1 MTFENIEDG
10 GILFDKILK
19 VLLKT
24 FPTIYHTF
32 DQKFKTDFNDIEE
45 GDIFLWKFLKRT
57 LQYLFQR
64 HITLRVFFHTIYFL
78 LINLIKIKTIITLMY
93 LISLFLI

>member
-32 DQKFKTDFNDIEE
+32 DQKFKSEPKTSI
-45 GDIFLWKFLKRT
+45 
-57 LQYLFQR
+57 LFKPILSQ
-64 HITLRVFFHTIYFL
+64 LE
-78 LINLIKIKTIITLMY
+78 
-93 LISLFLI
+93 

>member
-32 DQKFKTDFNDIEE
+32 DQKFKSDFNDIEE
-45 GDIFLWKFLKRT
+45 GDIFFYEKFLKRT
-57 LQYLFQR
+57 FQYLFQR
-64 HITLRVFFHTIYFL
+64 YITLRVFSHYLLL
-78 LINLIKIKTIITLMY
+78 LINLFKIKTIITLMY

>member
-24 FPTIYHTF
+24 FPTIYYTTCFLTISTF
-32 DQKFKTDFNDIEE
+32 SN
-45 GDIFLWKFLKRT
+45 
-57 LQYLFQR
+57 
-64 HITLRVFFHTIYFL
+64 
-78 LINLIKIKTIITLMY
+78 
-93 LISLFLI
+93 

>member
-32 DQKFKTDFNDIEE
+32 DQKFKTDLNDIEE
-45 GDIFLWKFLKRT
+45 GDIFYENFLKV
-57 LQYLFQR
+57 LFNTFSK
-64 HITLRVFFHTIYFL
+64 IYYTTCFFTIFTFA
-78 LINLIKIKTIITLMY
+78 N
-93 LISLFLI
+93 

>member
-1 MTFENIEDG
+1 MTFEYIEDG

-45 GDIFLWKFLKRT
+45 GDIFFM
-57 LQYLFQR
+57 
-64 HITLRVFFHTIYFL
+64 
-78 LINLIKIKTIITLMY
+78 KI
-93 LISLFLI
+93 S